1 MAAINESSL
10 PAGVPEGPGV
20 AGPKPEQER
29 KRAGFRVML
38 KRLLRSKTG
47 TVGAVLVLIV
57 CLTALLAPLLA
68 GHDPA
73 AVDPLNRLKPPMWLE
88 GGTKEH
94 WLGTDNLGRD
104 MWSRIVYGSRV
115 SLIVGIG
122 AVLVSGAI
130 GAVLGLVSGFYGKW
144 IDAVIMRV
152 ADGFMAIPTILF
164 MLVVMAVVGP
174 GLTTLIFVIGVTNW
188 VSYTRVVRGEVL
200 SIKERDFVKA
210 AKAVGA
216 KNGRIILKHILPN
229 ILSSFIV
236 ISGMNVA
243 TTIIME
249 ASLSFLGL
257 GIKPPDVSW
266 GGMLSDGRQYV
277 ATSWWVAT
285 FPGLAITVTVLGV
298 IFLGDWLRDV
308 LDPRMKTKA

>member
-1 MAAINESSL
+1 MQPGPL
-10 PAGVPEGPGV
+10 QEGPEV
-20 AGPKPEQER
+20 AGLDPER
-29 KRAGFRVML
+29 KRAGFRFFL